1 MSVHV
6 PEDGSHRIHDGH
18 NREVLEGGGGQFLGV
33 TLRGDACR
41 PRAVGAESSNPLKF
55 HVVSH
60 GGRTSETV
68 PRTEFWSSGLCYLVK
83 LATHLAN
90 RSCQEINTRDAPPS
104 ILVGWRKVHDSF

>member
-1 MSVHV
+1 MSGHV

-18 NREVLEGGGGQFLGV
+18 DREVLEGGGGQFLGV

-68 PRTEFWSSGLCYLVK
+68 PPYRVLVVRTLLSGE
-83 LATHLAN
+83 ASNAPGQ
-90 RSCQEINTRDAPPS
+90 SIMSRDKYP
-104 ILVGWRKVHDSF
+104 